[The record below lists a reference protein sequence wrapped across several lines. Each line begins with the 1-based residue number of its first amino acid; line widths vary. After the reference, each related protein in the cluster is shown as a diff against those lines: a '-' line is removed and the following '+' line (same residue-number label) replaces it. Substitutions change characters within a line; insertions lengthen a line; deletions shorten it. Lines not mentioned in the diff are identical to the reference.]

1 MYKISFILFLLLMN
15 SIQTTSDSYYSS
27 CASGAP
33 KSGLLTYSECQKY
46 SYNETRCCLLY
57 YVTYY
62 SKDLNTYKY
71 KNKIAESNSE
81 NKGRKLAE
89 RKNTCFGITKE
100 GYDNIKDVI
109 EEIEEENDIDDIHID
124 CSEMN
129 LIFSS
134 IFIILLLILLF

>member
-1 MYKISFILFLLLMN
+1 MHKIYFILFLLLII
-15 SIQTTSDSYYSS
+15 SIQTITDSYYST

-71 KNKIAESNSE
+71 KNKIAEPNS
-81 NKGRKLAE
+81 KRRKLAD

-129 LIFSS
+129 LIFNS